1 MSAGGPCVYFPMR
14 HGSDRT
20 FLGHQALTDT
30 EVAEMRHESGGATSL
45 AGQDPTARSSTVS
58 VSPPR
63 DDAQQAVATPKAI
76 ADK

>member
-1 MSAGGPCVYFPMR
+1 
-14 HGSDRT
+14 
-20 FLGHQALTDT
+20 
-30 EVAEMRHESGGATSL
+30 MRHESGGATSL

-63 DDAQQAVATPKAI
+63 DDAHVPGAQQAVATPKAI